1 MIPRQHPRFAVNSAA
16 YFARDHQRKADIT
29 NLSLGGCC
37 LRNVAAG
44 MDMKRLF
51 TMFLQVS
58 AGEQPLRIDAAQ
70 VRWDAASNFG
80 VRFLFLERLE
90 LRRLE
95 HYVAQLA
102 SQSAPQA
109 SGTEHEQKTR
119 PLSQA
124 EFNARVASKAYEI
137 FERRGTNTGGDLAN
151 WLEAERLVKE
161 ELLTHAPYM
170 YEKYAP

>member
-16 YFARDHQRKADIT
+16 SFARDHQPKADIT

-37 LRNVAAG
+37 LQNVAPG
-44 MDMKRLF
+44 IDMKRLF
-51 TMFLQVS
+51 TMFLQMS

-90 LRRLE
+90 LKRLE
-95 HYVAQLA
+95 HYVARLA
-102 SQSAPQA
+102 SQQAPGPSMTA
-109 SGTEHEQKTR
+109 HEKKT
-119 PLSQA
+119 PPVLSHA

-137 FERRGTNTGGDLAN
+137 FERRGTNTGGSLAN
-151 WLEAERLVKE
+151 WLETERLVKE
-161 ELLTHAPYM
+161 ELLTRAPLHV
-170 YEKYAP
+170 